1 MRLEYQVLSAIALD
15 LALGDPR
22 WIPHPVRW
30 IGRFAASMET
40 PFRRMFRNP
49 RTAGT
54 FAWFVVLPATLL
66 GAFLLVRGAHRL
78 HPGAVDGV
86 SILLIYFSIAARD
99 LVGHGEGV
107 RRALEKGEL
116 PGAREKVGM
125 IVGRDTDRLDEAGVV
140 RAAVESVAEN
150 IVDGITAPL
159 FYAALFGPLGAI
171 GYRAI
176 NTMDSLF
183 GYRNERYIDFGRTS
197 ARMDDVANFLPARVT
212 GLLVPAAAFLLR
224 LRASDAF
231 RIFLRDR
238 RNHPSPNSGHT
249 EAAVAG
255 ALGVQLGGESFYSG
269 RSSFKPLLGDP
280 AETLNRRHIR
290 QVNVLALT
298 ASALAVVL
306 FLGSRLLVGACWRAG
321 ASAS

>member
-40 PFRRMFRNP
+40 PFRRRFGNP

-54 FAWFVVLPATLL
+54 VAWFVVLLATLL

-78 HPGAVDGV
+78 HPWAVDGV

-197 ARMDDVANFLPARVT
+197 ARVDDVANFFPARVT
-212 GLLVPAAAFLLR
+212 GLLVPPAAFLLR

-255 ALGVQLGGESFYSG
+255 ALGVQLGGESFYGG

-306 FLGSRLLVGACWRAG
+306 FLGSRLLVTACCGAGGVA
-321 ASAS
+321 

>member
-30 IGRFAASMET
+30 IGRFAASVET
-40 PFRRMFRNP
+40 PFRRRFGNP

-54 FAWFVVLPATLL
+54 VAWFVVLPATLL

-78 HPGAVDGV
+78 HPWAVDGV

-125 IVGRDTDRLDEAGVV
+125 IVGRDIDRLDEAGVV

-197 ARMDDVANFLPARVT
+197 ARVDDVANFLPARVT

-255 ALGVQLGGESFYSG
+255 ALGVQLGGESFYGG
-269 RSSFKPLLGDP
+269 RSSFKPHLGDP
-280 AETLNRRHIR
+280 VESLHRRHIR

-298 ASALAVVL
+298 ASALAILL
-306 FLGSRLLVGACWRAG
+306 FLGARLIAAICWRAG